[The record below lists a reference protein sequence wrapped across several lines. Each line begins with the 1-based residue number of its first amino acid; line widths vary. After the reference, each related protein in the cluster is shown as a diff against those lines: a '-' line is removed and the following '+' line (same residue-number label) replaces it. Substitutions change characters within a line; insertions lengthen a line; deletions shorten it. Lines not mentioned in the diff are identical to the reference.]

1 MSVPDRLLLL
11 ATTVWALIAAPTLAQ
26 EPPRIPAAVGA
37 ASVSF
42 ERRAREPVSQPRAE
56 RATPEPEIQTAPPQ
70 QGEGT
75 FLLQG
80 VTLDGATVLE
90 PRDLEPLWREM
101 IGTEISLDD
110 LEILAERIG
119 ARYRRE
125 GFILSQAVLPA
136 QRIENGMVVIRVIEG
151 FVDQIAVE
159 GGTPSSAKAARR
171 FLSPVREDK
180 PLRLEKLERAVLLT
194 RDSLGPEVQTV
205 LTPSERTF
213 GAADL
218 TAVVPEKKHVEG
230 FAAIDN
236 KSSRLYDAWTATAG
250 FTAYDFADLSERVE
264 VLASFAPNDNY
275 LAFGQIEISAP
286 PSIFDGGRLDGSRL
300 MITANHS
307 RGEPDLDKAS
317 TIGGFSVLD
326 QETNLAF
333 ALETPFIR
341 TRSENLTGRLGIA
354 YRDSQSST
362 RFLKETFDSTNDR
375 LWIVEARAIWDRADD
390 LNGVT
395 FIDAGVR
402 QGLSLGGADVSGDPI
417 RGEENFSV
425 FDASLGRLQ
434 SFPDSRWSL
443 FGFANIQLTNSTL
456 PNSERY
462 GLGGE
467 RLGRGFAPGN
477 TTGDSGYGGR
487 LELRRSIDVA
497 PIGAGITG
505 IELFGFGDW
514 GQARD
519 REEER
524 DGQQWETLGSVGG
537 GARIDLTPS
546 ITVVTEMAVQTAG
559 RPVDRINQDRETR
572 FFLTGLV
579 RF

>member
-1 MSVPDRLLLL
+1 MLDRPLLL
-11 ATTVWALIAAPTLAQ
+11 AMTVWALQSTPTFAQ
-26 EPPRIPAAVGA
+26 VTPRIPPAVGA

-56 RATPEPEIQTAPPQ
+56 RATPEPEIPTAPPQ

-75 FLLQG
+75 FVLQG
-80 VTLDGATVLE
+80 IVLDGATALKS
-90 PRDLEPLWREM
+90 RDLEILWREM
-101 IGTEISLDD
+101 IGTEVSLSD

-136 QRIENGMVVIRVIEG
+136 QRIENGVVTIRVIEG
-151 FVDQIAVE
+151 FIDQIAVE
-159 GGTPSSAKAARR
+159 GGTQSGAAASRR
-171 FLSPVREDK
+171 FLAPVREAK
-180 PLRLEKLERAVLLT
+180 PLRLENLERAVLLT

-205 LTPSERTF
+205 LAPSDRTF

-218 TAVVPEKKHVEG
+218 TAVLPDKKQIEG
-230 FAAIDN
+230 FVAVDN
-236 KSSRLYDAWTATAG
+236 KSSRLYGAWTTTAG
-250 FTAYDFADLSERVE
+250 FTAYDFADLTERVE
-264 VLASFAPNDNY
+264 VLASFAPNDDY

-286 PSIFDGGRLDGSRL
+286 PGIFDGGLLDGSRL
-300 MITANHS
+300 MVTANYS

-317 TIGGFSVLD
+317 TVGGFSVTD
-326 QETNLAF
+326 QESNYSV

-341 TRSENLTGRLGIA
+341 TRSENLTGRVSLG
-354 YRDSQSST
+354 YRYSKSST
-362 RFLKETFDSTNDR
+362 RFLDEAFDTTTDK
-375 LWIVEARAIWDRADD
+375 LWIIEARAIWDRADD

-402 QGLSLGGADVSGDPI
+402 QGLSVGGADVSGDSI
-417 RGEENFSV
+417 RGDEDFSV

-434 SFPDSRWSL
+434 GFSDSRWSL

-477 TTGDSGYGGR
+477 TTGDSGYGAR
-487 LELRRSIDVA
+487 LELRRSIDA
-497 PIGAGITG
+497 ASLGAGISG
-505 IELFGFGDW
+505 VELFGFGDW

-519 REEER
+519 HEEDR
-524 DGQQWETLGSVGG
+524 DGQQWETLGSIGG
-537 GARIDLTPS
+537 GARIDLSPS
-546 ITVVTEMAVQTAG
+546 VTVVTEMAVQTSG

-572 FFLTGLV
+572 FFITGLV